1 MDIVTY
7 ALAKRMSQNCTG
19 GPIEGDQAQS
29 IKNEIR
35 EVKKDIEAI
44 KEDLRD
50 NVEASPLEYDF
61 QILE

>member
-7 ALAKRMSQNCTG
+7 ALAKRMSQNCSG
-19 GPIEGDQAQS
+19 SPIEGDQAQS
-29 IKNEIR
+29 IKIEIR

-50 NVEASPLEYDF
+50 NVEASPLGYDF